1 MPVSL
6 ARAEGFFWPLWM
18 SLNDI
23 QLVGA
28 LIGKS
33 VLVEHPAIVNFI
45 DQA

>member
-6 ARAEGFFWPLWM
+6 ALVRGFFWSFWVTLK
-18 SLNDI
+18 DI

>member
-1 MPVSL
+1 MPVIF
-6 ARAEGFFWPLWM
+6 ARAEGFFWPLWVT
-18 SLNDI
+18 LKDI